1 MSNLNVIV
9 ERRTVEAEGICSFVL
24 SHPTGDDLPFFTAGA
39 HVDVHVKS
47 GVIRQYS
54 LSNDPVQR
62 KQYRIAVL
70 LEPQSRGG
78 SAAMHSQLAVGQVVT
93 ISAPRNH
100 FPLVPASRSLLIAG
114 GIGITP
120 LLSMAKTLH
129 SKGADFELHYCGRTK
144 SRMAF
149 IDELL
154 NSPFSNNVHLHFD
167 DGAPAQRFDAQN
179 ILSAPKSDVHMYVC
193 GPSGFMNHV
202 LDSARQIGWDEQ
214 NLHREFFTAAPL
226 DTSEDGLFK
235 VRLARTG
242 KTCDIPA
249 DKSVM
254 DVLLAEGVDVSF
266 SCESGVCGT
275 CLTPVLEGIPDHRDS
290 FLTDAE
296 RALNDQFTPC
306 CSRAKTAILVL
317 DL

>member
-1 MSNLNVIV
+1 
-9 ERRTVEAEGICSFVL
+9 
-24 SHPTGDDLPFFTAGA
+24 
-39 HVDVHVKS
+39 
-47 GVIRQYS
+47 
-54 LSNDPVQR
+54 
-62 KQYRIAVL
+62 
-70 LEPQSRGG
+70 
-78 SAAMHSQLAVGQVVT
+78 VT

-100 FPLVPASRSLLIAG
+100 FPLVPAGRSLLIAG

-129 SKGADFELHYCGRTK
+129 SKGADFELHYCGRTQT
-144 SRMAF
+144 RMAF